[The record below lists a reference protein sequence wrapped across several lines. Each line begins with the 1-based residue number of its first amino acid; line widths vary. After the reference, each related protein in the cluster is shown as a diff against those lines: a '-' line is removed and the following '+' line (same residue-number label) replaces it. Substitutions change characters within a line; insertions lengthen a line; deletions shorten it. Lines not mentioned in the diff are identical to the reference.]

1 MERINLAE
9 EQMDSKKSAQKPNG
23 KPLDEPE
30 VHRLIDE
37 ARRRDEVPMPAGAR
51 HKLIIRSV
59 SAQQR
64 PRRSKF

>member
-23 KPLDEPE
+23 NTLDEPE
-30 VHRLIDE
+30 GHRLIDE